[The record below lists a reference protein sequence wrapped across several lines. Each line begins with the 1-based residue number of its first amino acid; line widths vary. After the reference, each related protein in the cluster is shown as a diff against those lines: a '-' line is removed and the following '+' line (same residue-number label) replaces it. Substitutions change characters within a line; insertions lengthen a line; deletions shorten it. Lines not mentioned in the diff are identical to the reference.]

1 MPGDV
6 GISIEA
12 MLRASQHCVGDYRWA
27 RTSASDAI
35 INTGHYL
42 IGLGDVVDE
51 DVADCGR
58 IVV

>member
-1 MPGDV
+1 VWVITG
-6 GISIEA
+6 G
-12 MLRASQHCVGDYRWA
+12 A
-27 RTSASDAI
+27 RTSALDAI

>member
-1 MPGDV
+1 V
-6 GISIEA
+6 TSASVLRRCYEQISIVWVITGGA
-12 MLRASQHCVGDYRWA
+12 H
-27 RTSASDAI
+27 TSASDAI
-35 INTGHYL
+35 INTGRYL